1 MANSIIQIPV
11 PSPTFER
18 CLDYYRVQG
27 ERERADLFACL
38 GRESDGPYSNEPVTL
53 QAMRLQK
60 TDKIVSLWVFMN
72 RRTGSAFNLCVRKYY
87 WLVHM
92 RPYLQRI
99 LAKRMETRSIE
110 FIV

>member
-1 MANSIIQIPV
+1 MANSIIQMQV

-27 ERERADLFACL
+27 ERGRADLFACL
-38 GRESDGPYSNEPVTL
+38 CREYNGPYSNEPVTL
-53 QAMRLQK
+53 QAMRLQE
-60 TDKIVSLWVFMN
+60 TDKVVSLWVFMN
-72 RRTGSAFNLCVRKYY
+72 RRTGSAFNLCVHKS
-87 WLVHM
+87 WLMRM

-99 LAKRMETRSIE
+99 LAKRMETRSID